1 MIIGIGGAGGKIAAG
16 LSKEATVINVSEV
29 EMHKLELANSILAY
43 TNNEKGQLVGSKKDP
58 DIGKTAFNSVR
69 GQLLEAIKGNIIV
82 TSSGGGTGNGISS
95 QVLNHISAMESIRE
109 INRTQFMVI
118 LPYAK
123 KEPSEYVNNTIE
135 FLQGPLWKGVDSTNT
150 GNTFLFSNKLKFE
163 ERMSEKDFNEMICNS
178 FKKFNSIPEKGD
190 KYELLEG
197 HIDREDFEAYKSK
210 SFFNYFTDF
219 DYSPERYFDEQLEEN
234 YNELMLRPD
243 VPIEALFLLEVP
255 EDYDHTIFYNILD
268 HFESQKVTP
277 IYSVVRNANI
287 TKPHITLS
295 LLYSRKPAEL
305 VDDYNRTAEETTR
318 AKIKKSIDQSIKMEK
333 VAVNLNTKAEEVAE
347 QEGTEAS
354 EIKQILKR
362 LGKL

>member
-1 MIIGIGGAGGKIAAG
+1 MD
-16 LSKEATVINVSEV
+16 ET
-29 EMHKLELANSILAY
+29 IL
-43 TNNEKGQLVGSKKDP
+43 
-58 DIGKTAFNSVR
+58 
-69 GQLLEAIKGNIIV
+69 
-82 TSSGGGTGNGISS
+82 
-95 QVLNHISAMESIRE
+95 VLY
-109 INRTQFMVI
+109 Q
-118 LPYAK
+118 
-123 KEPSEYVNNTIE
+123 
-135 FLQGPLWKGVDSTNT
+135 
-150 GNTFLFSNKLKFE
+150 FLFSNKLKFE